1 MPAGGVDCQVD
12 FLAGLE
18 ELRLPRRDV
27 DGAAVGAAIGGDRH
41 GHRPFAGL
49 VHDRVRLPQQPAV
62 DLAVGVAVGRV
73 AVAGDVPSS
82 DTPSDS
88 GSATDHA
95 FSSGRP
101 SILISPTARPTV
113 ISGTSAAQATAYWT
127 ATLSISLVI
136 VAILAPILGTIS
148 DLKRGKKKLLALS
161 ILVGAFGVSLLFFVG
176 TGDWLIASVAFVIA
190 RLGFAAGNVFYD
202 ALLPHVA
209 RDEDIDRVSTM
220 GYAVGYLGGG
230 LLLAINI
237 VMIFTI
243 GDSLGTR
250 LSFLTVA
257 IWWIVFSIPI
267 MRRVPEPPAA
277 VSTESGS
284 LLSITFSRL
293 GDTFSHLR
301 SYKELLKFL
310 IAYLIYNDGIGTI
323 ITVAVIYGAE
333 LGFGSIELIAAI
345 LLVQFVGIPFSIVF
359 GKIPS
364 KEESKRAFF
373 LAFVVWNLIMLPV
386 VGIGSQ
392 FVLGEDITGTRPPA
406 YEDTAGAVG
415 EGDYAVDS
423 SAVALGGVWDDDG
436 EYAVTH
442 DAGATYSLAY
452 NGTTVR
458 VHYSEGPDRGNW
470 AVLIDGSAVIED
482 DEPVIIEGYNSA
494 VHDGVDIDIAAT
506 EAGEHLLEIVNTG
519 EADEASSGTA
529 MVIGEATVMQ
539 PPRTSDLLAILGLLF
554 VVEAIGL
561 AVAIVVGRPLFSG
574 LADTMTTKRTIILA
588 LIVYSAIAVWGFFL
602 DSVVEFWFLAFMVAV
617 VQGGSQALSRSL
629 YASMSPKALSGEFF
643 GFFSVMSKF
652 SAIVGP
658 LLFVAAVTVFGSS
671 RPAILGLIVFF
682 LVGIYLLT
690 RVDETEGRRV
700 ARRADDDAAAA
711 GIVESG

>member
-1 MPAGGVDCQVD
+1 MSDAIAGYGAVDD
-12 FLAGLE
+12 RE
-18 ELRLPRRDV
+18 YRRRVRAWTLYDW
-27 DGAAVGAAIGGDRH
+27 ANSAFATTILAAI
-41 GHRPFAGL
+41 
-49 VHDRVRLPQQPAV
+49 LPVYYSQ
-62 DLAVGVAVGRV
+62 
-73 AVAGDVPSS
+73 VAGR
-82 DTPSDS
+82 TL
-88 GSATDHA
+88 G
-95 FSSGRP
+95 
-101 SILISPTARPTV
+101 
-113 ISGTSAAQATAYWT
+113 SAAQATAYWT
-127 ATLSISLVI
+127 ATLSISLVV

-257 IWWIVFSIPI
+257 IWWIIFSIPI

-301 SYKELLKFL
+301 SYRELLRFL

-392 FVLGEDITGTRPPA
+392 FVVGEDITGTRPPA

-458 VHYSEGPDRGNW
+458 VHFSEGPDRGNW

-494 VHDGVDIDIAAT
+494 IHDGVDIDIAAT